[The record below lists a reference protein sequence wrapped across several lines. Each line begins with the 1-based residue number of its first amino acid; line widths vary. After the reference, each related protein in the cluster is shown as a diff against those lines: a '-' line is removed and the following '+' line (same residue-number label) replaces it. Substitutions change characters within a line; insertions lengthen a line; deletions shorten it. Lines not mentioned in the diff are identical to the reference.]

1 MYAAKVTIFPRFT
14 NFYKINAKNDEIYYL
29 CGINCLTMNRDIL
42 RIAIP
47 NIISNVTVPLMGI
60 ASTVIAGRVGGS
72 DAATTIGAL
81 SIGVTIFNFIYWNT
95 SFIRMGTSGLTAQ
108 AYGAGD
114 NRETTLMLWR
124 ALVVALGVGILAFAL
139 QYPIGEFSIWFMST
153 DDTSLDVII
162 ADYFYT
168 RIWAVPAGIML
179 FAFNGWLTGMQNAVI
194 PMAVAIVV
202 NLIHIGCSY
211 LFSIVGSMGL
221 EGIAL
226 GSVVAQWTGVVIMII
241 IIATK
246 YRKHLVRVSRSE
258 IFDIAAMRRFF
269 SINGDII
276 IRTFCLVAVYTFFT
290 KASADSGDNNILAVN
305 AILLQLFTL
314 FSYMNDG
321 FAYAAEALTGRF
333 IGARDSASLKRC
345 IKLCLVW
352 CFAVSF
358 IFIGVYVGWWRDI
371 FALLVSPEQGDVS
384 TLQSVAEEYI
394 GWIIFIPL
402 AAALP
407 FVMDGIMVGATR
419 SRIMRNSMI
428 WASVCYFVLL
438 YGTRPFIG
446 NNAIWLAFSMYMLLR
461 GVFQYFMSDRL
472 RDIYH
477 EADKKSC

>member
-1 MYAAKVTIFPRFT
+1 
-14 NFYKINAKNDEIYYL
+14 
-29 CGINCLTMNRDIL
+29 MNREIL
-42 RIAIP
+42 RIALP

-60 ASTVIAGRVGGS
+60 ASTVIAGHVGGS

-108 AYGAGD
+108 AFGA
-114 NRETTLMLWR
+114 EQHKEYSLMLWR
-124 ALVVALGVGILAFAL
+124 SIIVALGVGILAFVL
-139 QYPIGEFSIWFMST
+139 QYPIGELSIKFMST
-153 DDTSLDVII
+153 NDATIDKMIS
-162 ADYFYT
+162 DYFYT

-194 PMAVAIVV
+194 PMSVAIVV
-202 NLIHIGCSY
+202 NLLHIGCSY
-211 LFSIVGSMGL
+211 LFSIVGTMGL

-226 GSVVAQWTGVVIMII
+226 GSVVAQWTGVAIMVA
-241 IIATK
+241 IIAIK
-246 YRKHLVRVSRSE
+246 YRNKLTKVSLGE
-258 IFDIAAMRRFF
+258 VMDMNAMRRFF

-290 KASADSGDNNILAVN
+290 KASADSGDKNILAVN
-305 AILLQLFTL
+305 AILLQFFTL

-333 IGARDSASLKRC
+333 IGARDGVSLRRC

-358 IFIGVYVGWWRDI
+358 IFIGIYIGWWRDI
-371 FALLVSPEQGDVS
+371 FYLLVNPEQGDVT
-384 TLQSVAEEYI
+384 TLIGVAEQYI
-394 GWIIFIPL
+394 GWIIAIPL

-428 WASVCYFVLL
+428 WSSVSFFVLL
-438 YGTRPFIG
+438 YGTRWMIG

-461 GVFQYFMSDRL
+461 GVFQYFMSHKL
-472 RDIYH
+472 NDIYLKA
-477 EADKKSC
+477 EVKK

>member
-1 MYAAKVTIFPRFT
+1 
-14 NFYKINAKNDEIYYL
+14 
-29 CGINCLTMNRDIL
+29 MNRDIL
-42 RIAIP
+42 RIAVP
-47 NIISNVTVPLMGI
+47 NIISNITVPLMGI
-60 ASTVIAGRVGGS
+60 ASTIIAGRVGGD

-114 NRETTLMLWR
+114 DRESTLMLWR
-124 ALVVALGVGILAFAL
+124 SIVVALGVGLVAFML
-139 QYPIGEFSIWFMST
+139 QYPIGELSIRFMST
-153 DDTSLDVII
+153 DDVSLDSII
-162 ADYFYT
+162 AKYFYT

-202 NLIHIGCSY
+202 NLIHIACSY
-211 LFSIVGSMGL
+211 LFSIVGTMGL

-226 GSVVAQWTGVVIMII
+226 GSVVAQWTGVVIMVII
-241 IIATK
+241 ITTK

-258 IFDIAAMRRFF
+258 VFDLGAMRRFF
-269 SINGDII
+269 AINGDII

-290 KASADSGDNNILAVN
+290 KASADSGDKNILAVN

-333 IGARDSASLKRC
+333 IGARDANSLRRC
-345 IKLCLVW
+345 IKLCLIW

-358 IFIGVYVGWWRDI
+358 IFIGVYIGWWRDI
-371 FALLVSPEQGDVS
+371 FTLLVSPEQGNVA
-384 TLQSVAEEYI
+384 TLQSVAKEYI

-402 AAALP
+402 AAAMP

-428 WASVCYFVLL
+428 GASICFFALL
-438 YGTRPFIG
+438 YGTRWAIG

-472 RDIYH
+472 RDIYK
-477 EADKKSC
+477 EAER